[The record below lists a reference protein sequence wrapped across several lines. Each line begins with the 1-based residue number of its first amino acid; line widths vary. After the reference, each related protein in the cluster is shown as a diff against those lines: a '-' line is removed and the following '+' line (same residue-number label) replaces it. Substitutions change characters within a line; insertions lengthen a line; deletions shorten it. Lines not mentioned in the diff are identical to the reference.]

1 MSVDKEKARGY
12 LVKLFSK
19 ALTEDEIANKRSR
32 SYAILANYTSPKS
45 GIKVNSL
52 FDEQEIGDI
61 LSDILVAHTNARINA
76 LAKKIDSEG
85 EF

>member
-19 ALTEDEIANKRSR
+19 VLTEEEIANKRNR
-32 SYAILANYTSPKS
+32 SYAILANYTSHKS

-61 LSDILVAHTNARINA
+61 LNDILVAHTNARINA